1 MRVGVSPFER
11 PMEIMSAVNYRPDT
25 QMDQRRGNSD
35 YCGGHDCSDEPFE
48 SCHIGICLIS

>member
-35 YCGGHDCSDEPFE
+35 YCGGHDCSENHSSPV
-48 SCHIGICLIS
+48 ISELV